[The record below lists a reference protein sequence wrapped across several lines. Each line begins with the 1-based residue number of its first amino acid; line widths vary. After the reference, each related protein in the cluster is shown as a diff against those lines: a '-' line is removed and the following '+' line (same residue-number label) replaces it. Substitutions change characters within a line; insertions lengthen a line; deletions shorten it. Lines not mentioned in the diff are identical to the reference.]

1 MILSKQKQQLSLQ
14 RMRYLLS
21 FVCIFLLSFAA
32 QAQERA
38 NISGKITDASNGEV
52 LPGATIQI
60 QGTLLGTMADIDGHF
75 NLKDLTPGSYTLLVS
90 FVGYTTL
97 KVQINELKDR
107 ETKTVDV
114 KLKAGQ
120 ELSEVVVTALGIQRK
135 EKALGYSVKELN
147 NEDVTK
153 AMTRNWTETLTG
165 KVAGLTMVKSGG
177 GPVGSNKIILR
188 GENSLDG
195 NSEALIVVDGV
206 ITSGASGR
214 GTGTGGSGWN
224 TAGETSVDFGT
235 SLSDINPEDIES
247 ITVLKGPGA
256 AALYGSRG
264 ANGAIIITTKS
275 GKKRNKGLG
284 VTISSNTDFETVS
297 RWPDYQYEYGQG
309 AAGQDLYYSYGT
321 TEDGSSTRST
331 ASAWGPKFNGQE
343 YYQFDPETQ
352 TTGTKRKLWRPYK
365 NNRKDFFRMG
375 KNYTNSISID
385 GGNDKMSARLG
396 FTNKIANWIVPNTG
410 YTRNTIA
417 LAMNYQ
423 VTQKLKVAS
432 KVNYTNKSS
441 DNLPTTGYGSQSIM
455 YFIRGIT
462 PSADLNW
469 FKTQWKTG
477 EEGLVQNR
485 PFTSYID
492 NPYVICHEMINA
504 SKRNQITGNVSATY
518 EFNHFLS
525 LMVRAALDY
534 STENRWQQRPKD
546 SQYYRDGMYRTQ
558 NIYTQENNYDFL
570 ARYQRDFDKI
580 KLSFSLGGSRM
591 HNYYTKDEL
600 RADKLLYPNIYSFA
614 NSKIVPV
621 AYPRKEEYA
630 TNSLYTMI
638 TANYQFVYVD
648 LTGRNDWSSTLATQH
663 SSDNCS
669 FFYPSANISVI
680 WSEALK
686 LPEIFS
692 LLKTRAS
699 WAQVGSG
706 GTKPYRTAY
715 SFDTAN
721 GFDSGLA
728 NPSNVANS
736 SLKSLL
742 TTSWETGLELA
753 MFGRRLDFDL
763 TLYKNNTTKQIVQA
777 NLDNSSG
784 YATATLNAGEV
795 QNRGIEIEATG
806 KILQSKKGLN
816 WEIFGTYSI
825 NDNKLIKLTDDLD
838 VYTVA
843 KGPASRGTI
852 EAHPD
857 GPLGALYG
865 LGYKRSPDRQI
876 VYENGYALLSE
887 EAKYLGNTT
896 PNCRASIGTTL
907 RYKQFSL
914 NLLFDGQFG
923 GVGYSATHAVLCEEG
938 KLKKT
943 LPGRYNGI
951 IGEGVMMNADG
962 TFRQNDVMAS
972 DIQRYYNSHFTRDNV
987 EANTFKTDFIKLR
1000 EARLDFTVP
1009 ASFLNKISI
1018 QKCVVGIY
1026 GRDLFTWTNWPA
1038 FDPEFGTLNGS
1049 DIVGGFETAQFPGT
1063 RTFGVNVNLSF

>member
-1 MILSKQKQQLSLQ
+1 MKIVELKHRFSRQRITSLLCLIAGL
-14 RMRYLLS
+14 LLS
-21 FVCIFLLSFAA
+21 AGSY
-32 QAQERA
+32 AQESA
-38 NISGKITDASNGEV
+38 TISGTITDARNGEE
-52 LPGATIQI
+52 LPGATVRIQN
-60 QGTLLGTMADIDGHF
+60 TELGTMADIEGRF
-75 NLKDLTPGSYTLLVS
+75 ALKSLAPGNYTLIFS
-90 FVGYTTL
+90 FVGYKNM
-97 KVQINELKDR
+97 KVSVEG
-107 ETKTVDV
+107 
-114 KLKAGQ
+114 LKAGENRPLAIKLKPGQ
-120 ELSEVVVTALGIQRK
+120 ELDEVVVTALGIKRE
-135 EKALGYSVKELN
+135 EKALGYSVKKLD
-147 NEDVTK
+147 NEEVTK
-153 AMTRNWTETLTG
+153 AMTRNWTETLSG

-214 GTGTGGSGWN
+214 GTGTGSSGWN

-235 SLSDINPEDIES
+235 GLSDINPEDIES

-275 GKKRNKGLG
+275 GNKRNKGLG
-284 VTISSNTDFETVS
+284 ITISSNTDFETVS

-309 AAGQDLYYSYGT
+309 AAGQDLYYSYGA

-331 ASAWGPKFNGQE
+331 ASAWGPKFNGQS

-352 TTGTKRKLWRPYK
+352 TAGQTRTLWRPYK
-365 NNRKDFFRMG
+365 NNRKDFFRTG

-385 GGNDKMSARLG
+385 GGNDRMSARLG
-396 FTNKIANWIVPNTG
+396 FTNKTTNWIVPNTG

-417 LAMNYQ
+417 LSMTYN
-423 VTQKLKVAS
+423 VTQKLKVAA

-455 YFIRGIT
+455 YFIRGIA

-469 FKTQWKTG
+469 FKTQWKKG

-492 NPYVICHEMINA
+492 NPYVICYEMINA
-504 SKRNQITGNVSATY
+504 SKRNQVTGNVSATY
-518 EFNHFLS
+518 EFNQYLS
-525 LMVRAALDY
+525 LLVRAALDY

-558 NIYTQENNYDFL
+558 NIYTQENTYDFL
-570 ARYQRDFDKI
+570 ARYQKDFN
-580 KLSFSLGGSRM
+580 KLKVSFSLGGSRM

-630 TNSLYTMI
+630 VNSLYGML
-638 TANYQFVYVD
+638 TASYKFVYLD
-648 LTGRNDWSSTLATQH
+648 LTGRNDWSSTLATQN
-663 SSDNCS
+663 STANCS
-669 FFYPSANISVI
+669 FFYPSANISLI
-680 WSEALK
+680 WSEAFR
-686 LPEIFS
+686 LPELFNVV
-692 LLKTRAS
+692 KTRAS

-715 SFDTAN
+715 SFSTVN

-728 NPSNVANS
+728 NPSNVANPA
-736 SLKSLL
+736 LKSLL
-742 TTSWETGLELA
+742 TTSWEAGLQLS
-753 MFGRRLDFDL
+753 MLGRRLDFDM
-763 TLYKNNTTKQIVQA
+763 TLYKNNTTRQIVQA

-795 QNRGIEIEATG
+795 QNRGLEIEASG
-806 KILQSKKGLN
+806 KILKSARGLN
-816 WEIFGTYSI
+816 WEVFGTYAI
-825 NDNKLIKLTDDLD
+825 NDNQLIELTDELD

-852 EAHPD
+852 EAHPG

-865 LGYKRSPDRQI
+865 LGYKRSPDGQI
-876 VYENGYALLSE
+876 VYENGYALLSDE
-887 EAKYLGNTT
+887 SKYLGNTT
-896 PNCRASIGTTL
+896 PKWRASAGTTL
-907 RYKQFSL
+907 RYRHFSL

-951 IGEGVMMNADG
+951 VGEGVTLNADG
-962 TFRQNDVMAS
+962 TFRKNDIMAT
-972 DIQRYYNSHFTRDNV
+972 DIQRYYDSHFTRDNV
-987 EANTFKTDFIKLR
+987 EANTFRADFIKLR
-1000 EARLDFTVP
+1000 EARLDYTVP
-1009 ASFLNKISI
+1009 SSFLKKLSI
-1018 QKCVVGIY
+1018 QKCVIGIY

-1049 DIVGGFETAQFPGT
+1049 EIVGGFETAQFPGT